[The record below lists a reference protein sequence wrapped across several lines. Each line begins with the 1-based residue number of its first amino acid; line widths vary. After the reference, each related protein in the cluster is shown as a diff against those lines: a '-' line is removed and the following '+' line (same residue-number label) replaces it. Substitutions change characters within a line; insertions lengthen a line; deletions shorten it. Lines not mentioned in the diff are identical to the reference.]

1 MASSSK
7 HPSRCAGSRR
17 SAVTALALS
26 LLSATAWSQS
36 PVAAFEQQVLQAI
49 NDFRE
54 QQGLG
59 TLRTDPA
66 LAMLATGHSQDM
78 ALRRELSHAGFE
90 RRFDRA
96 GRGRCV
102 ENLAARH
109 DRPERL
115 MAAWNA
121 SPAHHANLLEPQVEQ
136 VGIAVIDGYL
146 TMLACTTSA
155 PAATVAGKR

>member
-1 MASSSK
+1 MF
-7 HPSRCAGSRR
+7 PSGFAGSLRT
-17 SAVTALALS
+17 AATALALG

-36 PVAAFEQQVLQAI
+36 PTVDFEQRVLQAV
-49 NDFRE
+49 NDYRQ

-59 TLRTDPA
+59 VLHTDPA
-66 LAMLATGHSQDM
+66 LAILATGHSQDM
-78 ALRRELSHAGFE
+78 ALTRQLSHAGFE

-96 GRGRCV
+96 GRARCV

-109 DRPERL
+109 DQPERL

-121 SPAHHANLLEPQVEQ
+121 SPAHHANLLEPQVQQ

-146 TMLACTTSA
+146 TLLACTTPV
-155 PAATVAGKR
+155 PAATVAGNR